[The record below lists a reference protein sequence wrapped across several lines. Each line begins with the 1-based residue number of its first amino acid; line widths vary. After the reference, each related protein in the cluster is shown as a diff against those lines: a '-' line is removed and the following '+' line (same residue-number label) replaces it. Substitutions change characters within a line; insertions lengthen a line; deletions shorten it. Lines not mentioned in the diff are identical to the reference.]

1 MTLGIDQ
8 QDLHYLPRLRETLV
22 DDLYRRSTIPQLLLV
37 PVLCLMYVAL
47 TSAIE
52 QRPSIGWVF
61 AAFALLMLPR
71 MLIILGYERLR
82 RRLPDPTT
90 RMQVFAIGSAMV
102 GLGLGTIN
110 VMAAPVVSVEQ
121 VAILALIAA
130 GISSVSI
137 VSMNPSLRSYFLCA
151 VPSVGTVPILLLLG
165 PDMQHRGIF
174 LVLVIINL
182 CSLVIMATYVHVKV
196 CKGIVLRIK
205 IDDANA
211 QLQSEITERL
221 AAERTLAER
230 NQQLEALNERLA
242 GTQSQ
247 LLQSEKMAS
256 IGQLAAG
263 VAHEIN
269 NPIAFVRAN
278 LHSLDGYS
286 RDMLAALDGLD
297 GDAARS
303 VDAQFLRED
312 IPALLAE
319 SIEGVTRVE
328 KIVKDLKEFSHL
340 DEADWQ
346 KVDLHQGIDSTLNV
360 AAHELKYKADVV
372 REYGDLPAVE
382 CLPFQINQ
390 VLLNV
395 LVNAAQAIEGRG
407 RITIT
412 TGRDGDDVWI
422 RIADTGKGIE
432 PAHRKRIFEPFF
444 TTKPVGVGTGLG
456 LSVSYSIV
464 RRHGGSIDVESEVG
478 VGTAFT
484 IRLPVVGKRPG

>member
-1 MTLGIDQ
+1 
-8 QDLHYLPRLRETLV
+8 
-22 DDLYRRSTIPQLLLV
+22 
-37 PVLCLMYVAL
+37 
-47 TSAIE
+47 
-52 QRPSIGWVF
+52 
-61 AAFALLMLPR
+61 
-71 MLIILGYERLR
+71 
-82 RRLPDPTT
+82 
-90 RMQVFAIGSAMV
+90 
-102 GLGLGTIN
+102 
-110 VMAAPVVSVEQ
+110 
-121 VAILALIAA
+121 
-130 GISSVSI
+130 
-137 VSMNPSLRSYFLCA
+137 
-151 VPSVGTVPILLLLG
+151 VGTVPILLLLG

-174 LVLVIINL
+174 LVLVVINL